1 MSGTGGAAASG
12 TAGTGPL
19 FPNPPAFQPPAGML
33 RRLTRAQFRNA
44 VRDVFGVEVNTADL
58 DADSW
63 NGNFAVIGAASVVSS
78 ERGVEQYQTAIE
90 SAVNAVFADATKRSQ
105 FIGCTPSGSMTDSCL
120 RGYLQALG
128 LRAWRRPLE
137 AAELDRL
144 MGVAVKASTELG
156 AAIEG
161 ARWATVA
168 LFISPNFLYRP
179 ELGATTASG
188 SLRLTNYEIASRL
201 SFLVWG
207 SLPDKMLL
215 DQAASGM
222 LDTADGIRTAATR
235 LLDAA
240 AGREA
245 VGAFAEEYMRLD
257 RIATQAKDAALFPEY
272 GAALQ
277 TAMVRD
283 MRGTWEAI
291 AFDDRTSALDL
302 FTTTKVVVN
311 SDLARLYGLD
321 TTGLTSTTFQTRA
334 LPADGPR
341 LGILGKAGFLSQFA
355 NQKEGSPTLRGKFI
369 REALLCTPIPSPPG
383 DVDIVLEDPPADMPL
398 TKRQRLE
405 MHRTEAGCAGCHQF
419 MDPLGLPL
427 ETFDAIGRYRTT
439 DHGLPIDPSGDFDG
453 QPVADARGLGQAA
466 GVEPGRRTVP
476 RPQVLRLRDGP
487 RRAQRGRQRAE
498 HAGRF
503 VPGIGL
509 QAARS
514 DPRRRDERRLHRR
527 RTATLVARSPMTM
540 KPLDRRTVLR
550 GMLATGATV
559 SIPLPLLDIMLNDNG
574 TAYAQTATPV
584 SPLYVTWFFGN
595 GSLPGRWKPAK
606 TGSRHGVGAQPPAA
620 AARELQV
627 VPDCDQR
634 PREQARRGRRR
645 APDGLGR
652 APRPARR

>member
-1 MSGTGGAAASG
+1 MKLVASCTLAFLVGCTGQLGRVNTGTAGSGTGQGGAGAVGAGGSGTPAGTGGMAMSGTGGAAASG
-12 TAGTGPL
+12 AAGTGPL
-19 FPNPPAFQPPAGML
+19 FPNPPAFQPPTGML

-44 VRDVFGVEVNTADL
+44 VRDVFGVDVNTANL

-78 ERGVEQYQTAIE
+78 ERGIEQYQTAIE
-90 SAVNAVFADATKRSQ
+90 TAVNAVFADATKRAQ

-128 LRAWRRPLE
+128 LRAWRRPLVS
-137 AAELDRL
+137 AELDRL

-179 ELGATTASG
+179 ELGAMTASG

-215 DQAASGM
+215 DQAANGM
-222 LDTADGIRTAATR
+222 LDSADGIRTATTR

-257 RIATQAKDAALFPEY
+257 RIGTQAKDPALYPDY
-272 GAALQ
+272 NAALQ

-283 MRGTWEAI
+283 MRGTWESI

-302 FTTTKVVVN
+302 FTSTTVVVN

-321 TTGLTSTTFQTRA
+321 ATGLTSTTFQTRA

-341 LGILGKAGFLSQFA
+341 LGILGKPGFLSEFA
-355 NQKEGSPTLRGKFI
+355 NQKEGSPTLRGRFI
-369 REALLCTPIPSPPG
+369 REALLCMPIPSPPG
-383 DVDIVLEDPPADMPL
+383 DIDIVLEDPPPSMPQ

-405 MHRTEAGCAGCHQF
+405 VHRTETRCASCHQIHGPARPAAR
-419 MDPLGLPL
+419 DLRRDWSLPDDRSRSAHRP
-427 ETFDAIGRYRTT
+427 ERRFQRASGRRR
-439 DHGLPIDPSGDFDG
+439 
-453 QPVADARGLGQAA
+453 ARPRPGRRR
-466 GVEPGRRTVP
+466 EPGRRTMFG
-476 RPQVLRLRDGP
+476 PQVLRLCDGP
-487 RRAQRGRQRAE
+487 RRAQRRLRRAE

-509 QAARS
+509 QATQS

-527 RTATLVARSPMTM
+527 RTATL
-540 KPLDRRTVLR
+540 
-550 GMLATGATV
+550 
-559 SIPLPLLDIMLNDNG
+559 
-574 TAYAQTATPV
+574 
-584 SPLYVTWFFGN
+584 
-595 GSLPGRWKPAK
+595 
-606 TGSRHGVGAQPPAA
+606 RHGHP
-620 AARELQV
+620 
-627 VPDCDQR
+627 
-634 PREQARRGRRR
+634 
-645 APDGLGR
+645 
-652 APRPARR
+652 